1 MKVALVICNDMHMD
15 IANANTIVNHLM
27 ATGYEVVC
35 DYTIADTVI
44 ILTCAFG
51 PHKMYSVDV
60 IADVRINAKPSA
72 KIIVT
77 GCLEKL
83 CHSDL
88 EAIPGIDVIPLNE
101 VFVTLAK
108 PTTVKQ
114 YIPQNK
120 VIISTGCLHK
130 CSYCV
135 DPKIVG
141 MYKSRPM
148 EDILDEIEAMHA
160 NESTIYIT
168 GAQETAD
175 YGVDLYGKRNF
186 AELMRKIVTR
196 FPDCNYV
203 IGWFH
208 PAGLTEEVM
217 TLILENENIVEIML
231 HIQHVSKKILKDMN
245 RPAFDIVD
253 EKIRIL
259 KTVRPDLVISTE
271 VITGF
276 PGETSLQF
284 QELVK
289 YLKKGYF
296 DDIGVASYEPVEGT
310 LAAELPKQIP
320 AKTKKRRMEC
330 IMQEFSATC
339 YPAPDGEPKSVFD
352 EFFTVNHALKQ
363 MPKNI
368 FKAEARQKYAYIAG
382 TDTEEKLEFERVFR
396 SVMLQIIEARSDFDF
411 ERVKKNLSVYTDE
424 AKTKFYEIMEK
435 GDFKEQQKNKARSL
449 LLNNA

>member
-1 MKVALVICNDMHMD
+1 MD

-135 DPKIVG
+135 YPKIVG

-208 PAGLTEEVM
+208 PA
-217 TLILENENIVEIML
+217 
-231 HIQHVSKKILKDMN
+231 
-245 RPAFDIVD
+245 
-253 EKIRIL
+253 
-259 KTVRPDLVISTE
+259 
-271 VITGF
+271 
-276 PGETSLQF
+276 
-284 QELVK
+284 
-289 YLKKGYF
+289 
-296 DDIGVASYEPVEGT
+296 
-310 LAAELPKQIP
+310 
-320 AKTKKRRMEC
+320 
-330 IMQEFSATC
+330 
-339 YPAPDGEPKSVFD
+339 
-352 EFFTVNHALKQ
+352 
-363 MPKNI
+363 
-368 FKAEARQKYAYIAG
+368 
-382 TDTEEKLEFERVFR
+382 
-396 SVMLQIIEARSDFDF
+396 
-411 ERVKKNLSVYTDE
+411 
-424 AKTKFYEIMEK
+424 
-435 GDFKEQQKNKARSL
+435 
-449 LLNNA
+449 